1 MGRIKLGNWYV
12 KENSLSILFMRFYV
26 WIYPLV
32 SGNKLSYAANIMD
45 DDNNRTLY
53 FDDLDDAV
61 AFTERV
67 IKNANSIEEIMNEYK
82 TIIDKPKEYR
92 K

>member
-1 MGRIKLGNWYV
+1 
-12 KENSLSILFMRFYV
+12 
-26 WIYPLV
+26 
-32 SGNKLSYAANIMD
+32 MD